1 VYARLTTIVFAQ
13 EERDPASSV
22 FDRILPV
29 VEELDGFQEIVML
42 SGLDERSVVALTLW
56 ETEAALE
63 AAQPVLEGIKRA
75 ETSHRQVETKQT
87 SRFVVAGRRV
97 AS

>member
-1 VYARLTTIVFAQ
+1 MYARLTTIVFSRD
-13 EERDPASSV
+13 ERDPASSV
-22 FDRILPV
+22 FERILPV

-42 SGLDERSVVALTLW
+42 SGIDERSLVALTLW

-63 AAQPVLEGIKRA
+63 AAQPVLEDIKRA
-75 ETSHRQVETKQT
+75 ETAHRGVETKQT
-87 SRFVVAGRRV
+87 SRFVVAGRRL

>member
-1 VYARLTTIVFAQ
+1 MYARLTTIVFSSD
-13 EERDPASSV
+13 ERDPAASV
-22 FDRILPV
+22 FERIFPI
-29 VEELDGFQEIVML
+29 VEELEGFREIVML
-42 SGLDERSVVALTLW
+42 SGLDERSVGALTLW

-75 ETSHRQVETKQT
+75 ETAHRRVETKQT
-87 SRFVVAGRRV
+87 SRFVVAGRRL

>member
-1 VYARLTTIVFAQ
+1 MYARLTTIVFSSD
-13 EERDPASSV
+13 ERDPAASV
-22 FDRILPV
+22 FERIFPI
-29 VEELDGFQEIVML
+29 VEELEGFREIVML

-75 ETSHRQVETKQT
+75 ETAHRRVETKQT
-87 SRFVVAGRRV
+87 SRFVVAGRRL

>member
-1 VYARLTTIVFAQ
+1 MYARLTTIVFAPD
-13 EERDPASSV
+13 ERDPAASV
-22 FDRILPV
+22 FERILPA
-29 VEELDGFQEIVML
+29 VEQLDGFQEIVML
-42 SGLDERSVVALTLW
+42 SGIDERSLVALTLW

-75 ETSHRQVETKQT
+75 ETSHRSVETRQT
-87 SRFVVAGRRV
+87 SRFVVAGRRL